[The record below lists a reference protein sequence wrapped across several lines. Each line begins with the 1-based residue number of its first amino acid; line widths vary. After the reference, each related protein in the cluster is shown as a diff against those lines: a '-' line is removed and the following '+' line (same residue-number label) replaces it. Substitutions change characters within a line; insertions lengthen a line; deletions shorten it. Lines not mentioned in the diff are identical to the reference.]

1 MREIIGAEICVTE
14 ITKPPVQYPAVC
26 LISVASSLGAV
37 AALGVPSL
45 GYELA
50 YRFYGRSVAIVG
62 SVART
67 RLRETPEFV
76 DMKRKLNHERAKLKL
91 NQESDYA
98 EITRIKQQIKKCG
111 KEKIGKETIGA
122 YIIVQCGWPLSFYLA
137 YMYFNPLL
145 KTTYGYSAEDV
156 LYHNFLLSI
165 LLCVI
170 NASLGVLSYKI
181 HSLKILKVRV
191 TSFLM
196 LAVLLPFFIS
206 FSTHYYHIFLL
217 QSLLLVGAVGAHPAD
232 SVFLTHF
239 PVLKR
244 FTTASFIYALSRA
257 LIYVITLFGLVYLT
271 EWFGYYGLWIITL
284 PITVSFLWGIHHF
297 ETLERRS
304 RALPSLKTS
313 SSLAAA

>member
-1 MREIIGAEICVTE
+1 
-14 ITKPPVQYPAVC
+14 
-26 LISVASSLGAV
+26 
-37 AALGVPSL
+37 
-45 GYELA
+45 
-50 YRFYGRSVAIVG
+50 
-62 SVART
+62 
-67 RLRETPEFV
+67 
-76 DMKRKLNHERAKLKL
+76 MKRKLNHERAKLKL

-239 PVLKR
+239 SVLKR